1 MTAFNAPASANA
13 QTMARML
20 AESAAHTTETTQAA
34 AAYRRVQRLS
44 GLIVAFEDTK
54 TLIHDVLV
62 DQTLNIPDKNRRDLN
77 AVLEMMRSTNCG
89 SADAGLS
96 ATLTRRLSTAHNALR
111 TLRKQ
116 SGVVGLPAKLT
127 RRIDTAVCT
136 GR

>member
-1 MTAFNAPASANA
+1 MTTFNAPASANT

-20 AESAAHTTETTQAA
+20 TESAAYTTEATQAA
-34 AAYRRVQRLS
+34 AAYRRAQRLS
-44 GLIVAFEDTK
+44 ELVVTFKRTEA
-54 TLIHDVLV
+54 LIHDVLV
-62 DQTLNIPDKNRRDLN
+62 DQTLDIPDKNRRDLN
-77 AVLEMMRSTNCG
+77 AVLEMMRSTDCG
-89 SADAGLS
+89 CADAGLS

-116 SGVVGLPAKLT
+116 SGLVGLPAKLT